1 MTAAIEAIKVEFYK
15 TNVGT
20 FFRRKEMNYYTN
32 QFDKSYLINDIP
44 ADSLPTYNGKF
55 LKVDGDIT
63 SIKRLVPSATK
74 LAHYELINPEL
85 ASDKIPSIIHIY
97 EAGKYYD
104 DATDEYAFE
113 GKYAS
118 IMSLYKETYV
128 ATEPTVQEVAV
139 EFICLGNLQID
150 NLSKPEEVKI
160 NVTRERNYGAK
171 EVEVIDL
178 KSVVR
183 YDDLAQMV
191 VPEFMIHTQPCELTS
206 HQVYKIVRQH
216 IIENYD
222 TKVAR
227 LTSNYDFCFTVEKVV
242 DTKPYSVKSEVLTR
256 NNNSYKPPRFS
267 TVKKTNKLTQIFE
280 MSWAGAGKNG
290 GGYGEYSVI
299 PAWKANNFAE
309 LVQNMRQYLDELM
322 AVINAPAH
330 ECTSCNGTGH
340 IFTSLVK
347 KD

>member
-1 MTAAIEAIKVEFYK
+1 MTTPVETIKVEFYK

-20 FFRRKEMNYYTN
+20 FFRRKEMNYYTT

-63 SIKRLVPSATK
+63 SIKRIVPSSTK
-74 LAHYELINPEL
+74 LSHYELINAEL
-85 ASDKIPSIIHIY
+85 ESDKIPSIIHIF

-104 DATDEYAFE
+104 DVEDAYLFE

-118 IMSLYKETYV
+118 IMPLYKESYV
-128 ATEPTVQEVAV
+128 ATEPTQQELSV
-139 EFICLGNLQID
+139 EFICLGTLQID

-160 NVTRERNYGAK
+160 NITRERYGTK
-171 EVEVIDL
+171 DVEVIDL

-183 YDDLAQMV
+183 YDDLTQMV

-216 IIENYD
+216 VIENYN

-242 DTKPYSVKSEVLTR
+242 DTKPYNVKAEIYTR

-267 TVKKTNKLTQIFE
+267 TVKKNSKLTQIFE
-280 MSWAGAGKNG
+280 MSWAGAGKAG
-290 GGYGEYSVI
+290 SAGYGEYSVI

-309 LVQNMRQYLDELM
+309 LVENMRQYLDELM

-340 IFTSLVK
+340 IFTSLVSAK
-347 KD
+347 